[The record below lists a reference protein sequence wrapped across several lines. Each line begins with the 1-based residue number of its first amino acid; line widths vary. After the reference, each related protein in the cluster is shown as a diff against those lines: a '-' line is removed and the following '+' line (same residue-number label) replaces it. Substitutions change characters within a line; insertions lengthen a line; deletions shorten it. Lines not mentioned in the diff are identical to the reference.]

1 MVDTLVMAAE
11 DDDVFQ
17 CREAVGLVLVV
28 ADAVGRGVDDF
39 VVRPFRLELL
49 DQFED
54 RFALHN
60 HSRLAA
66 ERIVVGGLAAVVG
79 IVVQVVDDDFDQ
91 PFVLRP
97 LENRLVE
104 RRGQEFGNRGDDVN
118 AHGDS

>member
-1 MVDTLVMAAE
+1 MMQAASSP
-11 DDDVFQ
+11 
-17 CREAVGLVLVV
+17 VGLVLVV
-28 ADAVGRGVDDF
+28 AYAVGRGVDDL
-39 VVRPFRLELL
+39 VVVSLGLEFL
-49 DQFED
+49 DQLEN
-54 RFALHN
+54 RFALQN
-60 HSRLAA
+60 HARLAA
-66 ERIVVGGLAAVVG
+66 EGVVVGGLAAVVG

>member
-1 MVDTLVMAAE
+1 MAAE

-66 ERIVVGGLAAVVG
+66 ERIVVGGLAFVVG
-79 IVVQVVDDDFDQ
+79 VVVQVVYDDLHETFL
-91 PFVLRP
+91 LRP
-97 LENRLVE
+97 LQDGFVE
-104 RRGQEFGNRGDDVN
+104 RRGQQFGDDRQDVN
-118 AHGDS
+118 AHI

>member
-1 MVDTLVMAAE
+1 M
-11 DDDVFQ
+11 
-17 CREAVGLVLVV
+17 LVV

-39 VVRPFRLELL
+39 VVRPFRLELF

-79 IVVQVVDDDFDQ
+79 VVVQVVDDDFDQ